1 MESYPI
7 EKVIL
12 LYNKH
17 IYDRYKSLVDSG
29 KKNELVNN
37 NDLSK
42 IFEYYSCIK
51 LMTEYKQKFYEY
63 DDINPEFKELHQMS
77 RTDTGI
83 DACNLLDTIV
93 QCKLRQSNTNLNW
106 KECATFFGSNVYT
119 NEDDVLSIRWQK
131 MIITRNSDC
140 NLSKHFDC
148 RKKSFLD
155 KTYDKNE
162 MLLHCNELVSNPPI
176 LSNPELIEKKIIL
189 RDYQIECKN
198 IIMENTGETKS
209 NIIICLPTG
218 TGKNLII
225 LHSLK
230 PKTKYL
236 ILVPRIILMEQI
248 KDEIKK
254 HFPKLSSS
262 VQCIGDGE
270 NVYDDKK
277 YIYICVYNSIDI
289 VKEYAES
296 FEKIFIDEAHHIRTP
311 EIYMNEDDLEEDDI
325 DSGDEDNLED
335 EDDEEDNEN
344 DLEDNENDLDDTR
357 EPSQDEIKKSFI
369 TEISSLSRY
378 NNNVYLSATID
389 KQEGFTYY
397 YKDIREMIEKGYL
410 CDYTIH
416 IPIFTEDPT
425 NKNVCEYL
433 IKNYRNIII
442 YCNSQKEGNEI
453 NKLMNTIQK
462 GSSQYIDCNTSKITR
477 NKIINKYKSGEL
489 PFLVNV
495 RILVEGFDSPISK
508 GVVFMHLPSN
518 GKTIIQ
524 IIGRCL
530 RLHEGKTIAN
540 VILPFS
546 AKEDENSIN
555 NFLKVM
561 AKNDSRLRK
570 SYVSKSLGGYI
581 SINSAID
588 DDKIDDD
595 NDNDD
600 KEDIEDDEIELK
612 FNMIFD
618 SMGKMKNSEELFLIR
633 LENVKKYIDE
643 NNKRPSKHN
652 EDKNIKFMG
661 CWIGTQKQNYSKKIN
676 NMKDENIYKLWT
688 DFINDEKYKEYIQ
701 LSTMLELFNI
711 NLNKLKIYIDT
722 YKKRPSNNSKI
733 KNIKIIAEWI
743 STQKKSYLKK
753 NANMKDK
760 TIYKLWTDFINDEK
774 YKEYMQLPTMLELFN
789 INLNK
794 VKNYIDTNKKRPSQ
808 SSKDKDIKCM
818 GQWLHQKINNYS
830 KKIHNMKDENIY
842 KLWTEFINDEK
853 YKEYFL
859 SQYDTFVYNLNNLK
873 SYIDTNKKRPSESNK
888 DKNINFLGHWIGN
901 CQINYSKKTHN
912 MKDENIYKLWTKF
925 INDTRYKEYFISQ
938 YDSFLYNLNN
948 LKSYIDINK
957 QRPSK
962 HNKDKNIKSMGQW
975 IGHCQK
981 NYSKKKENMK
991 DKNIYKL
998 WTEFIND
1005 EKYKEYFLSQ
1015 YDSFVFELN
1024 KIKIYIDTHNKRPLN
1039 ESKDKNIKFLGNWIY
1054 NQNKNYSKK
1063 INNMK
1068 DENIYKLWTEFIN
1081 DSKYKEY
1088 FLSQYDSF
1096 VYNLNKLKIYIDTY
1110 KKRPS
1115 THSKD
1120 KNIKSVGNWI
1130 GTSQKNYSKKK
1141 DTMKDENIYKLWT
1154 EFINDEKYKQY
1165 FN

>member
-17 IYDRYKSLVDSG
+17 IYDRYKSLIDSG
-29 KKNELVNN
+29 KKDELLNN

-83 DACNLLDTIV
+83 DACNLIDTIV
-93 QCKLRQSNTNLNW
+93 QCKLRQTNTNLNW

-155 KTYDKNE
+155 KTYDKSKMLLYCNE
-162 MLLHCNELVSNPPI
+162 MVSNPPI
-176 LSNPELIEKKIIL
+176 LSNPELIENKIIL

-198 IIMENTGETKS
+198 LIMENTGETKS
-209 NIIICLPTG
+209 NIIISLPTG

-254 HFPKLSSS
+254 HFPKLASS

-270 NVYDDKK
+270 NIYNDKK

-311 EIYMNEDDLEEDDI
+311 EIYMDEDDLENDEFE
-325 DSGDEDNLED
+325 SGDEEYLEKDDINSEYEDDLED
-335 EDDEEDNEN
+335 EDDI
-344 DLEDNENDLDDTR
+344 DLDETR
-357 EPSQDEIKKSFI
+357 ELEGLKPSEDEIKKSFI
-369 TEISSLSRY
+369 TEIASLSRY

-389 KQEGFTYY
+389 KQENFIYY

-462 GSSQYIDCNTSKITR
+462 GSSQYIDCNTSRITR

-495 RILVEGFDSPISK
+495 RILVEGFDAPITK
-508 GVVFMHLPSN
+508 GVLFMHLPSN

-530 RLHEGKTIAN
+530 RLHEEKTIAN

-546 AKEDENSIN
+546 SKDDENSIN

-570 SYVSKSLGGYI
+570 SYESKSLGGYI
-581 SINSAID
+581 SINKVAEE
-588 DDKIDDD
+588 DKIEDD

-600 KEDIEDDEIELK
+600 DDEEDIEDNEIELK

-618 SMGKMKNSEELFLIR
+618 SMGKMKNGEELFLIR
-633 LENVKKYIDE
+633 LENVKKYIDK
-643 NNKRPSKHN
+643 NGKRPSQCNK
-652 EDKNIKFMG
+652 DTNIKIMG
-661 CWIGTQKQNYSKKIN
+661 NWIQTQQYNYFKKIKNMKDENIKKMWEEFINELKYKKYMQLPTMLELFNINLNKIKNYIDTNKKRPLSHSNNKVIKSMANWIGTSQQNYFTKIKNMKDENIRTLWKNFINDEKYKKYIQLPTILEKFVFNLNKIKTYIDINKQRPSHGNKNKSIKCVGQFLSDCQRNYSKKIN
-676 NMKDENIYKLWT
+676 NMKDENIKKLWEE
-688 DFINDEKYKEYIQ
+688 FIND
-701 LSTMLELFNI
+701 S
-711 NLNKLKIYIDT
+711 
-722 YKKRPSNNSKI
+722 
-733 KNIKIIAEWI
+733 
-743 STQKKSYLKK
+743 
-753 NANMKDK
+753 
-760 TIYKLWTDFINDEK
+760 K

-789 INLNK
+789 IKLN
-794 VKNYIDTNKKRPSQ
+794 S
-808 SSKDKDIKCM
+808 
-818 GQWLHQKINNYS
+818 
-830 KKIHNMKDENIY
+830 
-842 KLWTEFINDEK
+842 
-853 YKEYFL
+853 
-859 SQYDTFVYNLNNLK
+859 LK
-873 SYIDTNKKRPSESNK
+873 SYIDTNKKRPSEHSEDK
-888 DKNINFLGHWIGN
+888 DIKCMAKWI
-901 CQINYSKKTHN
+901 QTTQTNYVKKTDK
-912 MKDENIYKLWTKF
+912 MKDET
-925 INDTRYKEYFISQ
+925 
-938 YDSFLYNLNN
+938 
-948 LKSYIDINK
+948 
-957 QRPSK
+957 
-962 HNKDKNIKSMGQW
+962 
-975 IGHCQK
+975 
-981 NYSKKKENMK
+981 
-991 DKNIYKL
+991 
-998 WTEFIND
+998 
-1005 EKYKEYFLSQ
+1005 
-1015 YDSFVFELN
+1015 
-1024 KIKIYIDTHNKRPLN
+1024 
-1039 ESKDKNIKFLGNWIY
+1039 
-1054 NQNKNYSKK
+1054 
-1063 INNMK
+1063 
-1068 DENIYKLWTEFIN
+1068 IYKLWTEFIN

-1096 VYNLNKLKIYIDTY
+1096 VFNLNKAKNYIDIN

-1115 THSKD
+1115 NYKKD
-1120 KNIKSVGNWI
+1120 KYVISIANWI
-1130 GTSQKNYSKKK
+1130 SQCQINYSKKK
-1141 DTMKDENIYKLWT
+1141 INMKDENIKKLWE